1 MEHDYEYLQN
11 ILSNHDIDRLNI
23 AVKVGS
29 PIIVEGPQNLT
40 TKSAFV
46 KYLRSHSVNA
56 VGSHGT
62 ETLH

>member
-29 PIIVEGPQNLT
+29 PIIVEGPQDLT
-40 TKSAFV
+40 RKSAFV
-46 KYLRSHSVNA
+46 KYLRSHGV
-56 VGSHGT
+56 
-62 ETLH
+62 LL